1 MAQKEV
7 RKQVSTTET
16 GCGCGNYCHFD
27 PDLRERLIRRL
38 KMVEGQVR
46 GIARMVEEDRHC
58 TEVLTQIG
66 SVQEAMRQ
74 VGKLVMRNYLL
85 TCVAQALESEE
96 GSSDEIYDQLMEV
109 IYKFAR

>member
-1 MAQKEV
+1 MEKRSAKSSPSQAEAAC
-7 RKQVSTTET
+7 Q
-16 GCGCGNYCHFD
+16 CGDYCHFD

-38 KMVEGQVR
+38 KMIEGQVR

-58 TEVLTQIG
+58 TEVLTQVG
-66 SVQEAMRQ
+66 SVQEALRQ

-96 GSSDEIYDQLMEV
+96 KSSDQIYDQLMEV
-109 IYKFAR
+109 IYKYAR